1 MNIFLLEEQHR
12 MIRDMAR
19 DFAKKEVAPKAKE
32 IDENHRFPVEIVQK
46 LAGMGFLGM
55 MVPEEFG
62 GAGLDPLSYAIAM

>member
-1 MNIFLLEEQHR
+1 

-32 IDENHRFPVEIVQK
+32 IDESHRFPVEIVQK